1 MAETRFA
8 VPQGEFDLIR
18 YPPTRDE
25 NLRAWDAADELILLH
40 LAEVMEN
47 EQIARVFVVNDAFGA
62 LAVGVSAALGAA
74 AEGGA
79 PGGELHVVSDSH
91 VASLAMR
98 QNLERNDLPYPT
110 EWSVGSDGAW
120 EPLEAP
126 STAEGDGQPAGIDIV
141 LIKIPK
147 ALALLE
153 LELAGLRGAVGSSSI
168 IIGGAMTRD
177 VHSSTVT
184 LFEEGLGPTRT
195 TRARKKA
202 RLILTEL
209 DPGVAPQAPNP
220 SLYQLEIEDAHLV
233 NLPGVFSARR
243 LDNGTRLLVEHLPDI
258 ADEARVI
265 DLGCGNGALGIA
277 ALLNNPTADLTFIDE
292 SRLAIT
298 SARLSFEREFA
309 DTAPGSRPS
318 ATFRVA
324 DCLDGLPG
332 ESADLIL
339 CNPPFHQ
346 GRAHGDDVAWKMFKG
361 ARRVL
366 RPGGQLWVV
375 GNRHLDYTQKLKRAM
390 GNSQLMANDPGYQVV
405 RAIG

>member
-1 MAETRFA
+1 MAETHFA

-25 NLRAWDAADELILLH
+25 NLRAWDAADELMLMH
-40 LAEVMEN
+40 LAEVMES
-47 EQIARVFVVNDAFGA
+47 QQVARVFVVNDAFGA
-62 LAVGVSAALGAA
+62 LTVGVSAALRAA

-79 PGGELHVVSDSH
+79 PQSELHVVSDSH
-91 VASLAMR
+91 VASLATR
-98 QNLERNDLPYPT
+98 QNLERNDLPRPM
-110 EWSVGSDGAW
+110 EWGVGADGSWEALDGAQ
-120 EPLEAP
+120 
-126 STAEGDGQPAGIDIV
+126 TATGPTGTDVV

-153 LELAGLRGAVGSSSI
+153 LELAGLRTTTSPSSI
-168 IIGGAMTRD
+168 VVGGAMTRD
-177 VHSSTVT
+177 VHSSTVG
-184 LFEEGLGPTRT
+184 LFEDRLGPTTT

-202 RLILTEL
+202 RLILSEL
-209 DPGVAPQAPNP
+209 DPDLRPVAPNP
-220 SLYQLEIEDAHLV
+220 SLYQLEVGDAHLV

-243 LDNGTRLLVEHLPDI
+243 LDNGTRLIVEHLPDI
-258 ADEARVI
+258 PDGSRVI

-277 ALLNNPTADLTFIDE
+277 ALLKNPTADVTFIDQ
-292 SRLAIT
+292 SRLAVT
-298 SARLSFEREFA
+298 SARLSFERAFGEGDA
-309 DTAPGSRPS
+309 PS

-324 DCLDGLPG
+324 DCLDGLAG

-361 ARRVL
+361 AGRVL

-375 GNRHLDYTQKLKRAM
+375 GNRHLDYTQKLKRAL
-390 GNSQLMANDPGYQVV
+390 GNSQVMANDPGYQVV
-405 RAIG
+405 RAVR